1 SSIGSAHSGSVASG
15 VFLSTRVRGYWY
27 SADIYPVA
35 RGPTEHAPGSAPTHR
50 NECVVE
56 RGRPGASDGGRSEEH
71 TSELQSRLE
80 LVCRLLLENKMT
92 DRQKQRD
99 KERNGVYEGVRCR
112 LGGLQLKSNSM

>member
-50 NECVVE
+50 NECVAE
-56 RGRPGASDGGRSEEH
+56 RGRPGASAGGGEAMPGRAREGRGGGFLRGTKGGSGESVPGW
-71 TSELQSRLE
+71 TGPFR
-80 LVCRLLLENKMT
+80 
-92 DRQKQRD
+92 
-99 KERNGVYEGVRCR
+99 GVALRWPARRREI
-112 LGGLQLKSNSM
+112 S